1 LSEVNCTKTAVI
13 EKRTG
18 KTDGGSWARNR
29 GGRRES
35 RVQLCYFIAMH
46 CFMYNLM
53 EEIYYETISF
63 LHCYETSQ
71 TTLLISHKT

>member
-18 KTDGGSWARNR
+18 KTDGRSWARNR

-35 RVQLCYFIAMH
+35 RVQPCYFIAMH
-46 CFMYNLM
+46 CFM

-63 LHCYETSQ
+63 LPRYETS
-71 TTLLISHKT
+71 